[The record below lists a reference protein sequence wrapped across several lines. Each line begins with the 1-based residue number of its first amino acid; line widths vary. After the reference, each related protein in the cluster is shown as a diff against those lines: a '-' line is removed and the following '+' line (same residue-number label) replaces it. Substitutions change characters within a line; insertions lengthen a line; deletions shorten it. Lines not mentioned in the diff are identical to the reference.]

1 MVWKGEKIFLNVL
14 CDQLGKS
21 YHKVLANINR
31 GMDVWNALYDVP
43 TSHFYSIEVPSS
55 KVTGYWFQAPKYL
68 IDEMSYERKS
78 VMDRFNEGKTYEEIL
93 AYDSLDHLRQT
104 VCGVTGTVVELCAH
118 FGLTL
123 SNVQTRMG
131 KGMTLEE
138 ALTTKPLRVKKI
150 KIDGVAD
157 TPKNWY
163 QKFGIEYRKAK
174 SYKDRTK
181 CSFEEVLTYFGVDLS
196 DKVITYGD

>member
-1 MVWKGEKIFLNVL
+1 MCRRLDSDWPI
-14 CDQLGKS
+14 
-21 YHKVLANINR
+21 
-31 GMDVWNALYDVP
+31 WNALYDVP
-43 TSHFYSIEVPSS
+43 INHFYSIEVPSS

-68 IDEMSYERKS
+68 IDEMPYERKS

-138 ALTTKPLRVKKI
+138 ALTTKPLRIKKV

-163 QKFGIEYRKAK
+163 QKFGIEYKRIKHYRDKTKA
-174 SYKDRTK
+174 
-181 CSFEEVLTYFGVDLS
+181 SFEEALTHFGVDIS
-196 DKVITYGD
+196 DMVITYGD